1 VQGYD
6 FYTIRMLADDRYSR
20 RVDEASAER
29 QAQELR
35 GTARQRTARLLR
47 AAWSGLP
54 GRLRSEQLPE
64 QARSQW

>member
-1 VQGYD
+1 MQGYD
-6 FYTIRMLADDRYSR
+6 FYTMRMLADDRYGR

-29 QAQELR
+29 QAREIR
-35 GTARQRTARLLR
+35 GTARQRTTSLLP

-54 GRLRSEQLPE
+54 GRLRSGHRPK